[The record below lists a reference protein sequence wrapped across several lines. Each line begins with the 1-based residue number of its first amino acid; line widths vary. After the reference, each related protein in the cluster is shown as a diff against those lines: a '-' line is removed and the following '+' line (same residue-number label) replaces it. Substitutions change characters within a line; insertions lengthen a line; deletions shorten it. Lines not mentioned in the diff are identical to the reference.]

1 MFTNLKTNDTM
12 KLEDLPTAT
21 RKGLDVEIDRQEFAL
36 TLKTYRLRHNLTQA
50 QLGQRFGCSRFL
62 ILKAETAK
70 PISWESAY
78 KLFNRLSHELSKEQ
92 LSHEVHYDH

>member
-1 MFTNLKTNDTM
+1 M
-12 KLEDLPTAT
+12 KLEELPTAT

-50 QLGQRFGCSRFL
+50 QLGEKFGCSRFL

-70 PISWESAY
+70 PISWAPSFHFFLRASA
-78 KLFNRLSHELSKEQ
+78 FPHSNAFATISPMMR
-92 LSHEVHYDH
+92 